1 MTELLSNVLI
11 YLLIDTEGRKSSLQ
25 PQTPD
30 EINFSFIVTSSGKV
44 TVLLRLI

>member
-11 YLLIDTEGRKSSLQ
+11 YLLIDMEARKSSL
-25 PQTPD
+25 QTPD